1 MKRIKHLFSL
11 RWQDG
16 VTLVVLMLA
25 ALDVSL
31 LLQPIGADDNH
42 ASLIYVLAV
51 FLVARYTN
59 GYLCGLLASI
69 FSAMIVN
76 YAFVAPYYSFN
87 LEGVGYPLSF
97 ATLFSVSIMTSVM
110 TAHIKE
116 QESFHIEAERERLRS
131 NLLRAVGHDL
141 RTPLTSIAGSASA
154 LMEQENLSPQEQ
166 RKLLENIR
174 DESEWMVRMV
184 ENLLSITK
192 VGNAA
197 FHLQKSPEPVEEIV
211 GASIE
216 KFQAHFPQVSIEAE
230 VPDEWFEV
238 PMDGLLIEQVLYN
251 LMENAV
257 IHGHADQVTVQV
269 KRQGRRA
276 CFFLKDNGLGLQQ
289 QPGSDGD
296 FEQVSLGSNGKK
308 QNMGIGLLVCRD
320 IVQVHGGTFQ
330 SGNRPGGGAQ
340 FSFTLPLEV
349 SDHEKK
355 DPCDRG

>member
-97 ATLFSVSIMTSVM
+97 VTLFSVSIMTSVM

-141 RTPLTSIAGSASA
+141 RTPLTSIA
-154 LMEQENLSPQEQ
+154 
-166 RKLLENIR
+166 
-174 DESEWMVRMV
+174 WMVRMV

-269 KRQGRRA
+269 KRQGRKA